1 MAAETLGLA
10 ERRELLALTQ
20 VADSLRRGLSAARFL
35 HTFVRDTV
43 RWVHASLYSVTIQT

>member
-35 HTFVRDTV
+35 HTFVRDTGG
-43 RWVHASLYSVTIQT
+43 RQIPLRGIANN